1 MTEKKPYYIDIDP
14 PDRGAAWWTR
24 AGEFLNRGRWFW
36 RVYSDDPQVPDPVS
50 GATPIPEAVGYAHS
64 EKAAR
69 EQAEEWAAR
78 HRRGQYTFDPEHR
91 PTRIRKA
98 TFRPGGQ
105 RFDEPD
111 NL

>member
-1 MTEKKPYYIDIDP
+1 MTQKPYFIEIEP
-14 PDRGAAWWTR
+14 PVNGQPWWEA
-24 AGEFLNRGRWFW
+24 AGEFLSKGRWFW
-36 RVYSDDPQVPDPVS
+36 RVYDKDPQPQPDEVIVS
-50 GATPIPEAVGYAHS
+50 LASGYART
-64 EKAAR
+64 EAGAR
-69 EQAEEWAAR
+69 LAAEEWCAR
-78 HRRGQYTFDPEHR
+78 HRRGQYTFDPDHR